1 MTYFDLNYLLSIPS
15 LENLYLHGNG
25 IAYATQIDLA
35 DVRAIFPS
43 LKSLGISE
51 NSFSC
56 EVLSQIIKSMVRS
69 SIQLVIEDGK
79 FVNNR
84 RNLRGVSCN

>member
-25 IAYATQIDLA
+25 ISYANTLDLES
-35 DVRAIFPS
+35 FPS
-43 LKSLGISE
+43 IKSLGLSE